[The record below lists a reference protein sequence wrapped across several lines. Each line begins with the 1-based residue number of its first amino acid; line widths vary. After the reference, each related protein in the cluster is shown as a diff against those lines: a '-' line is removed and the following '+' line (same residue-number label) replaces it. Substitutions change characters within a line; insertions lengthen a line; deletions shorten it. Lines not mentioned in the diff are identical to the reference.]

1 MQQHSLQLA
10 PGRLLLPQWQ
20 ILRSNPHFWPACE
33 WPWFQVGEKGFWL
46 GGNHDPELSMVV
58 RQPSRQRD
66 LKRKGG
72 SGAWRRV
79 NNLVGT
85 PQNRFCRWGQNP
97 KEALESNRNAQKQLL
112 MNRSS
117 TLKSNRNESAQESFD
132 HVYKSKQERLKTR
145 IKCLE
150 TLKDNR
156 HENAWTPQEN
166 LHKTALEI
174 A

>member
-1 MQQHSLQLA
+1 MKATGLQK
-10 PGRLLLPQWQ
+10 P
-20 ILRSNPHFWPACE
+20 
-33 WPWFQVGEKGFWL
+33 VK
-46 GGNHDPELSMVV
+46 
-58 RQPSRQRD
+58 
-66 LKRKGG
+66 
-72 SGAWRRV
+72 
-79 NNLVGT
+79 
-85 PQNRFCRWGQNP
+85 
-97 KEALESNRNAQKQLL
+97 NAQKQLL

-132 HVYKSKQERLKTR
+132 RVDKSKQECLKTQ

-166 LHKTALEI
+166 LHKTALKI

>member
-1 MQQHSLQLA
+1 MKATGLQK
-10 PGRLLLPQWQ
+10 P
-20 ILRSNPHFWPACE
+20 
-33 WPWFQVGEKGFWL
+33 VK
-46 GGNHDPELSMVV
+46 
-58 RQPSRQRD
+58 
-66 LKRKGG
+66 
-72 SGAWRRV
+72 
-79 NNLVGT
+79 
-85 PQNRFCRWGQNP
+85 
-97 KEALESNRNAQKQLL
+97 NAQTQLL

-117 TLKSNRNESAQESFD
+117 TLKSNRNESALESFD
-132 HVYKSKQERLKTR
+132 HVDKSKQERLKTR